1 MKCNRYRQQ
10 LEEWLDGGLSVA
22 ARSALE
28 SHLGACPACARYFDQ
43 RRAMGAA
50 LKKTFSAWAADLHF
64 QPRSLDRRPLAEL
77 PARRRPG
84 SVFEP
89 RALAALAAALLIAL
103 LFLFQPW
110 SRPRPSAPGGT
121 TPIAE
126 ITVSDSL
133 NITSE
138 AYITG
143 CSAGVCYSI
152 EMQISAVTINDPS

>member
-10 LEEWLDGGLSVA
+10 LEDWLDGGLSDA
-22 ARSALE
+22 ARSGLE

-50 LKKTFSAWAADLHF
+50 LKKTFSAYAADLHF
-64 QPRSLDRRPLAEL
+64 QPRPLARRPLAEL
-77 PARRRPG
+77 PARRPG
-84 SVFEP
+84 SVFAP
-89 RALAALAAALLIAL
+89 RALAALAAALFIAL

-110 SRPRPSAPGGT
+110 SRPRPSASGGK

-138 AYITG
+138 TYITG
-143 CSAGVCYSI
+143 CAVGVCYSI
-152 EMQISAVTINDPS
+152 EMQISTVTINDPS